1 MKENK
6 LVKHKNELIPE
17 FIRLGLQEKR
27 LLAFCISKINSKYD
41 KSLGE
46 ISIPIS
52 ELSEFYQLGSS
63 GAVYSRLK
71 EAAISINSKPI
82 ERITQKSYRL
92 DFWFNSIQLSEDSG
106 KITVEFNP
114 SLAPLLLDLQGDYLS
129 YSLSMAVDFNNST
142 WSLYN
147 VVKQWRKSGSK
158 SFNLHELKDLLG
170 VAGKYPRWVDFKKR
184 YLDQSI
190 KDINACSD
198 IEVSYETQKEGR
210 KISGVVFFIDKK
222 QPDDVITLEP
232 EKDVLYKALL
242 DYGINSKVALQYSR
256 EAEEADK
263 TAYIIERL
271 PKIKARW
278 DKKKEGNLQ
287 AYVTTAVQQEI
298 RQGNLLNYTPEQP
311 KKLEHSEAWK
321 CLQEKKRLGEQCA
334 VRERGI
340 PGQRKRCKI
349 CLEKL
354 PVAEFGI

>member
-1 MKENK
+1 
-6 LVKHKNELIPE
+6 
-17 FIRLGLQEKR
+17 
-27 LLAFCISKINSKYD
+27 
-41 KSLGE
+41 
-46 ISIPIS
+46 
-52 ELSEFYQLGSS
+52 
-63 GAVYSRLK
+63 
-71 EAAISINSKPI
+71 
-82 ERITQKSYRL
+82 
-92 DFWFNSIQLSEDSG
+92 
-106 KITVEFNP
+106 
-114 SLAPLLLDLQGDYLS
+114 
-129 YSLSMAVDFNNST
+129 MAVDFNNST

-147 VVKQWRKSGSK
+147 VVKQWRQSSSK

-170 VAGKYPRWVDFKKR
+170 VAGKYQRWVDFKKR

-190 KDINACSD
+190 KDINAYSD
-198 IEVSYETQKEGR
+198 IKVSYETQKEGR

-232 EKDVLYKALL
+232 EKDRLYKALL
-242 DYGINSKVALQYSR
+242 EYGINSKVALQYSR

-278 DKKKEGNLQ
+278 DKKKEGVLQ
-287 AYVTTAVQQEI
+287 AYVITAIQQEI
-298 RQGNLLNYTPEQP
+298 RQGSLLNYTPEQP
-311 KKLEHSEAWK
+311 KKLEHTEAWE

-354 PVAEFGI
+354 PVAEYGI